1 MTICSCYCSSLGG
14 IYDNAKKLGLGEQL
28 DVQLSRKELTAN
40 GPCFY
45 GMHTSDLLDLEMET
59 ILQGRDTLG
68 GMNFYIKYNFC
79 TGEYYMASLSGP
91 ISFSQYLKKI
101 KTRNFAVCSR

>member
-68 GMNFYIKYNFC
+68 GMNFYIKYNFLLENIIWLVC
-79 TGEYYMASLSGP
+79 QDQ
-91 ISFSQYLKKI
+91 FHF
-101 KTRNFAVCSR
+101 RNT